1 MAGRNFVKWKA
12 ENSPEKGQAPAFQTQ
27 RLILENIWMLKTFHV
42 DWLVLGSLESLKL
55 VWNPQHFE
63 TPNLKTVP
71 TLTGTKMQTKNR
83 LRVTTQHLWTC
94 MIIALESNWKLQ
106 KLSTTFASVIY
117 ERRWGEELL
126 WIKPEKSLKR
136 KIIRS
141 RLSSVS
147 PSVQSLCPPCHL
159 TETNGKQNS
168 YILRWNLLFP
178 GKFTFTAENKNVFL
192 NTSVSSIEKTHVHN
206 HKHIFKF

>member
-1 MAGRNFVKWKA
+1 M
-12 ENSPEKGQAPAFQTQ
+12 
-27 RLILENIWMLKTFHV
+27 
-42 DWLVLGSLESLKL
+42 
-55 VWNPQHFE
+55 
-63 TPNLKTVP
+63 
-71 TLTGTKMQTKNR
+71 
-83 LRVTTQHLWTC
+83 TTRHLWTC
-94 MIIALESNWKLQ
+94 MIIALESNWKFQ

-117 ERRWGEELL
+117 MYERRW

-168 YILRWNLLFP
+168 YIWRWNLLFP
-178 GKFTFTAENKNVFL
+178 GKFTFTAGCEENINVFLNNLNICL
-192 NTSVSSIEKTHVHN
+192 NTSVSSIEKTYLIN
-206 HKHIFKF
+206 HKPIFNVRQHNNNMVKWNI